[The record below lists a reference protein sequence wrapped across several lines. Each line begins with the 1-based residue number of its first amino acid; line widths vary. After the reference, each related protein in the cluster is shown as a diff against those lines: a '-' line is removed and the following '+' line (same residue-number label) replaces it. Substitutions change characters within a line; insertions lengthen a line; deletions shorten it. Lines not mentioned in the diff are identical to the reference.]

1 MEFRWRDEPDAVPPT
16 PGGILL
22 TSFPSAGLAPTIA
35 AHYMVRT
42 LNLPRLAVLES
53 AEATPIAVVQG
64 GTVQP
69 AIRIHGNESLAVVM
83 SEFPTSPTASW
94 PLTAS
99 VLAAAEKRQAKM
111 VVALEGVVPHPFD
124 ADEETPT
131 PPMPEVQTWWILAR
145 PDAAVAGRFDG
156 AGARALAEGV
166 IGGITGA
173 LLLQGQSRTL
183 PVCALLV
190 SVQDIEGYP
199 DHRAGA
205 ALIETLDRLLPD
217 LKIDTKPLLAQAEMI
232 EKALKAATRQAKK
245 PTETAAANQPPNTMI
260 YQ

>member
-1 MEFRWRDEPDAVPPT
+1 MEFRWRDEPDAPPPT
-16 PGGILL
+16 PGGIIV

-35 AHYMVRT
+35 AHYIVRA

-53 AEATPIAVVQG
+53 NDATPIAVVQG

-69 AIRIHGNESLAVVM
+69 AIRVHGNQSLAVVM
-83 SEFPTSPTASW
+83 SEFPTSPVASW
-94 PLTAS
+94 PLTAAI
-99 VLAAAEKRQAKM
+99 LGAAERRGAKM

-124 ADEETPT
+124 GSEELP
-131 PPMPEVQTWWILAR
+131 PSPMPEVQTWWILSK
-145 PDAAVAGRFDG
+145 PDPAASAQFDG

-166 IGGITGA
+166 IGGISGA
-173 LLLQGQSRTL
+173 LLLQGQSRSL
-183 PVCALLV
+183 SVGALLV
-190 SVQDIEGYP
+190 SVQDVTGYP

-217 LKIDTKPLLAQAEMI
+217 LKIDTKPLLEQAVMI
-232 EKALKAATRQAKK
+232 EKALRAAARQAKK
-245 PTETAAANQPPNTMI
+245 PADAVGVGHPTDTMI